1 MEEIDIN
8 AKEINMSVMEQAVK
22 DVQAEES
29 KIEKKTKSYMVV
41 FDSVEQ
47 YKSFREKSKTRGYG
61 SLKSAVIESL
71 KKNGLLE

>member
-47 YKSFREKSKTRGYG
+47 YKSFREKSKTRGSG